1 MLLIKMLSLKKK
13 KQQNQKKPYAFTEK
27 LGQINWYQSNQY
39 NRDFLI
45 LNTNLLNKPEQL
57 LFLLLLT
64 TNTFFFFFNFSIIK
78 STVFFQLDLSPLVQ
92 EAYAE
97 NLFFFLIYVGS
108 MFRFTDW
115 PSVNILPKKHA
126 SHSAGKVST
135 GQNRRQR
142 AMRSVLELLRVILQI
157 WKLNKN

>member
-64 TNTFFFFFNFSIIK
+64 TNTFFFFL
-78 STVFFQLDLSPLVQ
+78 TL
-92 EAYAE
+92 A
-97 NLFFFLIYVGS
+97 
-108 MFRFTDW
+108 
-115 PSVNILPKKHA
+115 
-126 SHSAGKVST
+126 
-135 GQNRRQR
+135 
-142 AMRSVLELLRVILQI
+142 
-157 WKLNKN
+157 